1 VILSYRH
8 LFKITEV
15 AQIFSL
21 LLFSGKSYVSI
32 FDIERVGLHFGAIF
46 SQTHLVTWQ
55 QRPCVLHCN
64 SYIPPPP
71 PPPKQR
77 SNTLTRAN
85 LTHQRTH
92 RRSLE
97 QERFAISPSPSKV
110 TVPARRS
117 FWRENFFRQNYS
129 PKFVEHKILIMIR
142 FLWLAAVVAASALCA
157 QSSECDANILDRW
170 HELIRPSKI
179 CQIAQESVFDI
190 EASQEK
196 AKGSS
201 QVKST
206 FGSVH

>member
-1 VILSYRH
+1 
-8 LFKITEV
+8 
-15 AQIFSL
+15 
-21 LLFSGKSYVSI
+21 
-32 FDIERVGLHFGAIF
+32 
-46 SQTHLVTWQ
+46 
-55 QRPCVLHCN
+55 
-64 SYIPPPP
+64 
-71 PPPKQR
+71 
-77 SNTLTRAN
+77 
-85 LTHQRTH
+85 
-92 RRSLE
+92 
-97 QERFAISPSPSKV
+97 
-110 TVPARRS
+110 
-117 FWRENFFRQNYS
+117 
-129 PKFVEHKILIMIR
+129 MIR